1 MTSHCSKHSSEE
13 QPTSSYA
20 LSGSKEKPGVR
31 NPASDTT
38 LRSISAKPQWSLYLD
53 TSSPSFAAYVR
64 ARANRKDDF
73 FIRPAGGVDLC
84 NAAVPVRQKP
94 TA

>member
-1 MTSHCSKHSSEE
+1 MIEGIERLSSLPRGTEALGFYKDESMHVPIAMVRLTSEIPAAE
-13 QPTSSYA
+13 RPAFQYMDT
-20 LSGSKEKPGVR
+20 GS
-31 NPASDTT
+31 AS
-38 LRSISAKPQWSLYLD
+38 
-53 TSSPSFAAYVR
+53 FGAYVK

-73 FIRPAGGVDLC
+73 FIRPSGGVDLC